1 MARSIARR
9 VGLLVPCALLMACFS
24 SSSSSTSSSS
34 TSSGDGGGGGGGCG
48 GGSWTSAGNGGVR
61 DAPDRDGAGVPPIG
75 PEGAAPTGQ
84 SWQPVETDEGCG
96 RSGLAWVLV
105 DEICRDGSHAADPR
119 ALEAP
124 MFRDGALVGGDL
136 FAIDAT
142 HLWSIDMSAG
152 GGAPPARKALL
163 SGIGQPLAIAS
174 RGTDLVVA
182 AGRAGLL
189 LVDAANPRSPTRAS
203 SLLLPGHAYDV
214 ALDGAS
220 TALVAMGE
228 EGVAVTSLAGPP
240 SLVKTYAVPGLAV
253 GVTADA
259 SHAYVAACSTFAIV
273 DRATG
278 AVTSQVWVPDPLLPK
293 RLAPAKDVAL
303 VGDVAFVAAG
313 KLGAVAID
321 VSDKS
326 QPKVLGSCRIEDPKF
341 YASGV
346 RVQGSTVYVAGG
358 EWGVLKVDASDPK
371 GACTTSATVPPPPAP
386 ATGDVECST
395 RAPWEIVDWPMLW
408 EPPPPGKDPVQVLPD
423 GDRVFAFGD
432 ARRIGVR
439 AVDVRSAST
448 LALTA
453 RYDEPRAL
461 VAMASSGSRVMA
473 AGPHGG
479 TFTLDGDGA
488 LVRAEAAGD
497 DVLRKASLLAALG
510 DGRWVAGVGSD
521 VHVEGRAAPITLD
534 EAPWSLSAHGQD
546 DVVVAMKTRGV
557 HVVSTTNGLTKT
569 LALPRPMHLPLAL
582 ASRGTRVF
590 AAGPE
595 WSETATIDLVGAG
608 ASLVA
613 HAVFDE
619 DDALDVAYW
628 RERLPR
634 RHLSPTA
641 SGLVELAAIGPRA
654 GVVLHRATG
663 ADVKVAVPPMTYAG
677 LTTAGGRAYAIGLD
691 RGRYKSYLVTVE
703 LEGGNP
709 RVVSLE
715 TFTGAASAIAHV
727 SGRIVVADADGAFRV
742 YTPGDAGPTLT
753 SVTRVEVP

>member
-24 SSSSSTSSSS
+24 SSSSSSSA
-34 TSSGDGGGGGGGCG
+34 SSGGGGGGGGCG
-48 GGSWTSAGNGGVR
+48 GGSWSSAGNGGVR
-61 DAPDRDGAGVPPIG
+61 DAPDRDGAGIPPIA

-105 DEICRDGSHAADPR
+105 DEICGDGSRAADPR

-124 MFRDGALVGGDL
+124 MFRDGALVDDAL
-136 FAIDAT
+136 YAVDAT
-142 HLWSIDMSAG
+142 HLWSIDMSAA
-152 GGAPPARKALL
+152 GGALPARKALL
-163 SGIGQPLAIAS
+163 SGIGQPLAVAA
-174 RGTDLVVA
+174 RGTDLVLA

-189 LVDAANPRSPTRAS
+189 LVDASNAASPTRTSAVA
-203 SLLLPGHAYDV
+203 LPGDAYDV
-214 ALDGAS
+214 ALDGTS
-220 TALVAMGE
+220 TAFVAMGAK
-228 EGVAVTSLAGPP
+228 GVAVTSLAGEP
-240 SLVKTYAVPGLAV
+240 SLVKTLPVPGLAV
-253 GVTADA
+253 GVAADA
-259 SHAYVAACSTFAIV
+259 THAYVASCSTFAIV
-273 DRATG
+273 DRQTG

-313 KLGAVAID
+313 KLGAVAVD
-321 VSDKS
+321 VSDKT

-358 EWGVLKVDASDPK
+358 EWGVLKIDASSPK
-371 GACTTSATVPPPPAP
+371 SACTMSATVPPPPPP
-386 ATGDVECST
+386 AAGDIECST
-395 RAPWEIVDWPMLW
+395 KAPWEIVDWPMLW

-448 LALTA
+448 LALTS

-461 VAMASSGSRVMA
+461 VAMASSGTRIVA

-479 TFTLDGDGA
+479 SFAIDGA
-488 LVRAEAAGD
+488 GEIVRTAAPGD
-497 DVLRKASLLAALG
+497 DVLRKASLVAVLGNGAWAAT
-510 DGRWVAGVGSD
+510 VGSA
-521 VHVEGRAAPITLD
+521 VHVEGAAQPIAFD
-534 EAPWSLSAHGQD
+534 EEPWSLAAHGAD

-557 HVVSTTNGLTKT
+557 RVVSSTNGLTRT
-569 LALPRPMHLPLAL
+569 LALPRVMHLPLSL
-582 ASRGTRVF
+582 ASEGTKVF

-595 WSETATIDLVGAG
+595 WSETATIDLVKTGAPIV
-608 ASLVA
+608 SP
-613 HAVFDE
+613 HAVFDD

-641 SGLVELAAIGPRA
+641 NGLVELAAIGPRA

-663 ADVKVAVPPMTYAG
+663 GDVKVAVPPMTYAG
-677 LTTAGGRAYAIGLD
+677 LATAGGRAYAIGLD

-703 LEGGNP
+703 LEGGSP

-715 TFTGAASAIAHV
+715 TFTGAASAIAIV
-727 SGRIVVADADGAFRV
+727 GGRVVVADADGAFRV
-742 YTPGDAGPTLT
+742 YTPGDSGPTLA